1 MSSSGASI
9 AATKKKTQKKQI
21 ERALKKREPK
31 VHENVKSALFLK
43 GPKTSQIITDL
54 LNDLWLLKKPNGV
67 KFSRHN
73 AVRPFEDETSFEF
86 FSQKNDCSLFAYGSH
101 SKKRPHNLVLGRFF
115 DHHILDMVELGVEN
129 FKSMKSFH
137 QVLILS
143 FVLFLHISFHSRFP
157 PLFLFRSSLSPSLP
171 LSLLLSLSLSLF
183 QFLFLY
189 TILIL
194 YTILSQQSKYEAAM
208 GSKPCFIFRGSDF
221 EFKEEYRTLSNLLLD
236 FFRGTV
242 YDMVNLAGLDHV
254 IICTAA
260 DNKVYFRHY
269 SIVLKRTETKLPRVE
284 LVEVGPS
291 MDFTVRRTKLASR
304 DLMKQ
309 ALKVPKEAKPTKEKN
324 VSTNVYGKLIRVHKG
339 RQDFG
344 SIQTRKMKGLKRAR
358 AQSVSS
364 TSGEGDAQTSQQQL
378 SNNNTNALEQPKAT
392 KRVKV

>member
-137 QVLILS
+137 
-143 FVLFLHISFHSRFP
+143 
-157 PLFLFRSSLSPSLP
+157 
-171 LSLLLSLSLSLF
+171 
-183 QFLFLY
+183 
-189 TILIL
+189 
-194 YTILSQQSKYEAAM
+194 QSKYEAAM